1 MAYGLLSTEILTVLA
16 GLLILILGLIS
27 KSAQKVSHLIAAA
40 GLLVILIVNLNYF
53 RIQDHIFS
61 GLYLIDSFSVFC
73 KLIFIVA
80 ALLVVLMSDQYNKKQ
95 YPSRRSEFNAFLLF
109 ALVGMM
115 MLASAGEMITI
126 YVGLELMT
134 ITFYILTAYLNE
146 EPASAEAGMKYL
158 ILGAVSS
165 GILLFGISLV
175 FAVTGHTSLAG
186 IAALFEPSPAM
197 TAGIIMMTAGFGFK
211 IAVMPFHMWSPD
223 IYQGAPTPVT
233 AFLAVGSKAAAFAV
247 IARVF
252 LLAFPSSEFNWPVLL
267 AVLAAVTMIAGNLI
281 AIVQKNVKRLL
292 AYSSIAQAGY
302 LLSGLLSANELGL
315 QGLLF
320 YALLYVFSNSGAFA
334 VVVAVE
340 NLKGDSDFA
349 SFANLAKRAPFISM
363 VMTVCLLSLAGI
375 PPLAGFVGK
384 FFIFSGV
391 VSSGY
396 LWLTFVALVM
406 SMISVYYYLLV
417 VKIMFIGGVND
428 NGGQNEGENQHE
440 LSTPLV
446 IGIPARLVMW
456 VCFLGTI
463 LMGVYPEPVANFAKI
478 AASSLLAALL

>member
-1 MAYGLLSTEILTVLA
+1 MAYGLLFTEILTVLL
-16 GLLILILGLIS
+16 GLLLLILGLIF
-27 KSAQKVSHLIAAA
+27 KSTQKIISLIAAA
-40 GLLVILIVNLNYF
+40 GLLAILIVNLNNF
-53 RIQDHIFS
+53 GIQDKIFS
-61 GLYLIDSFSVFC
+61 GLYLIDPFGVFC
-73 KLIFIVA
+73 KMIFIIA

-95 YPSRRSEFNAFLLF
+95 YPSRLSEFSAFLLF
-109 ALVGMM
+109 ALAGMM

-134 ITFYILTAYLNE
+134 ITFYILTSYLND
-146 EPASAEAGMKYL
+146 EPTSAEAGVKYL
-158 ILGAVSS
+158 ILGAISS
-165 GILLFGISLV
+165 GILLFGMSLV
-175 FAVTGHTSLAG
+175 FAVTGYTSLPD
-186 IAALFEPSPAM
+186 IAASFAPAPAM
-197 TAGIIMMTAGFGFK
+197 IAGIIMMTAGFGFK
-211 IAVMPFHMWSPD
+211 IAIMPFHMWSPD

-233 AFLAVGSKAAAFAV
+233 TFLAIGSKAAAFAV

-252 LLAFPSSEFNWPVLL
+252 LIAFPAAEFNWNILL
-267 AVLAAVTMIAGNLI
+267 AVLAAVTMIAGNITAI
-281 AIVQKNVKRLL
+281 AQKNVKRLL

-302 LLSGLLSANELGL
+302 LLSGLLSANEMGL

-334 VVVAVE
+334 VVIAVE

-349 SFANLAKRAPFISM
+349 SFAGLAKRAPFISM

-391 VSSGY
+391 ISSGY
-396 LWLTFVALVM
+396 LWLTFIALIM

-417 VKIMFIGGVND
+417 VKIMFIGGANSSND
-428 NGGQNEGENQHE
+428 GQNEEKNQDE
-440 LSTPLV
+440 ACSAV
-446 IGIPARLVMW
+446 IISIPERLVMW

-463 LMGVYPEPVANFAKI
+463 FMGVYPGPMADLAKI
-478 AASSLLAALL
+478 AASSLLTFL